1 MAPTSAALS
10 VTGATVTH
18 TFYINNLG
26 DGDLSL
32 TGTSPVT
39 VVGNNAADFTVTLQP
54 SSPVAPLG
62 STTFTVQF
70 DPSGAGLR
78 TAAISIASDDSDEN
92 PYNFSILGTG
102 TVAPEMDVKG
112 NGLSIVDGDGVP
124 STSDGTDFGALLVDG
139 VSVSHSFTIYNTGDG
154 NLLLLEIPQVVITGN
169 NAGDFSVTLQP
180 TSPVIPGGSTTFTVR
195 FDPSGAGLRTAELSI
210 ANSDSDEHPYNFSLQ
225 GSGLVN
231 PEIDVQGNTISIASG
246 DILPDPADGTDFGS
260 TAVAGGTVSHSFTI
274 LNTGDGDLSLTGTEK
289 VTVTGVNPGDFSVS
303 VQPASPIAPDGS
315 STFTVVFNPTAGGV
329 RTATIVIANDD
340 SDENP
345 YYFAIRGTGLVY
357 PEIDVKGNNIS
368 IASED
373 MAPELADGTDFG
385 STAAAGGTVTHTFTI
400 YNTGD
405 GDLLLTGTPKV
416 LVGGANA
423 ADFTVTLQPSS
434 PVAPLGSTTFT
445 VVFNPSADG
454 LRTAALVDRQQ

>member
-1 MAPTSAALS
+1 M
-10 VTGATVTH
+10 V
-18 TFYINNLG
+18 
-26 DGDLSL
+26 
-32 TGTSPVT
+32 
-39 VVGNNAADFTVTLQP
+39 
-54 SSPVAPLG
+54 
-62 STTFTVQF
+62 
-70 DPSGAGLR
+70 R
-78 TAAISIASDDSDEN
+78 
-92 PYNFSILGTG
+92 
-102 TVAPEMDVKG
+102 
-112 NGLSIVDGDGVP
+112 
-124 STSDGTDFGALLVDG
+124 
-139 VSVSHSFTIYNTGDG
+139 SVSHGFTIYNTGDG
-154 NLLLLEIPQVVITGN
+154 DLLLLEIPQVVITGN

-210 ANSDSDEHPYNFSLQ
+210 ANSDSDENPYNFSLQ
-225 GSGLVN
+225 GSGLVY
-231 PEIDVQGNTISIASG
+231 PEIDVQGNTISIDSG

-274 LNTGDGDLSLTGTEK
+274 LNTGDGDLSLTGTSK
-289 VTVTGVNPGDFSVS
+289 VAVTGVNPGDFSVS
-303 VQPASPIAPDGS
+303 LQPASPIAPDGS
-315 STFTVVFNPTAGGV
+315 STFTVVFNPIAGGV
-329 RTATIVIANDD
+329 RTATIVIANND
-340 SDENP
+340 SDESP
-345 YYFAIRGTGLVY
+345 YYFVIQGTGLVY

-368 IASED
+368 IASGD

-423 ADFTVTLQPSS
+423 VDFTVTIQPSS

-454 LRTAALVDRQQ
+454 LRTAALVIANNDSDESIYTFAIQGTGTVAPEIDVQGQRRHDHRRGY